1 MRSRFSRVAEPPR
14 SDDPLVAFSEGRMT
28 KEAAVKALGLRD
40 YTQILLALGE
50 RGLPMPGRSI
60 AYGQRDG
67 WTC

>member
-1 MRSRFSRVAEPPR
+1 
-14 SDDPLVAFSEGRMT
+14 MT